1 MVNEPIEGAALA
13 YSQIKGAFQ
22 KNKTKQPKLNVM
34 KKSLI
39 FSIAIIALIAIIVF
53 VKGPSFYN
61 SGITLK
67 EDATA
72 QWGNVESAYQRRAD
86 LIPNIVKTAKGYAE
100 FEQETLTKVIEAR
113 SKATSITIDPTNITP
128 EKMAQFQKVQES
140 MTGAL
145 SKLLAVF
152 ERYPDLKANENF
164 KELINELE
172 RTENRI
178 NVARNRF
185 NESVK
190 PFNNHIK
197 TFPNNLYNTLIG
209 EWSPIEYFKA
219 KEGSE
224 EAPEVEFDFGN

>member
-1 MVNEPIEGAALA
+1 
-13 YSQIKGAFQ
+13 
-22 KNKTKQPKLNVM
+22 M
-34 KKSLI
+34 KKSVI
-39 FSIAIIALIAIIVF
+39 FIIVIVAVLALIGF
-53 VKGPSFYN
+53 TKGPSFYN
-61 SGITLK
+61 TGVVLK

-72 QWGNVESAYQRRAD
+72 QWGNVESSYQRRAD

-128 EKMAQFQKVQES
+128 DKLAQFQKVQEG

-145 SKLLAVF
+145 SKLLAVV

-178 NVARNRF
+178 NVERNRF
-185 NESVK
+185 NESAR
-190 PFNNHIK
+190 PFNKHFK
-197 TFPNNLYNTLIG
+197 TFPNNMFNTFIG
-209 EWSPIEYFKA
+209 KFEEIPYFKA

-224 EAPEVEFDFGN
+224 DAPEVDFDFGK